1 MFLPNS
7 LHSSNLKDEGL
18 KLLYYSLINNS
29 NFKSLDIGDC
39 KLTDKSVEFIRE
51 IIHRREH
58 DHGLNELIISSNPK
72 ITLTGWSQI
81 LISVSSASDLEH
93 FYLDFNNLD
102 DSCGYLI
109 AAMLSAN
116 HMLKTLDLEHTG
128 LTSKTASLLL
138 YMFRNYQLTI
148 KSLNLI
154 NNNIDEHLLKEIQ
167 TFTENINCTNILLK
181 ENNVSHLVEESVVL
195 NESYDLKM
203 RDQVKLDEYIRN
215 GQKLDFNNLSL
226 VSDYE
231 KKLEQDFKSLL
242 NEKNK
247 IDNKQLRKNSSEAEE
262 YEQEEVLKPVKN
274 SDQRYKTHTVLPM
287 NYLE

>member
-58 DHGLNELIISSNPK
+58 DNGLNELIISSNPK